1 MGFIDDKA
9 AIVFGVTKNSG
20 VAQNNA
26 LLDSLLVAEFDT
38 GAELSQLVLGDGGHD
53 GKAQFRVLVQGVD
66 IVVLEEYANP
76 AGQQLTGELDG
87 IQSVSGEAGDFLCN
101 HKVKFSGG
109 GILYHA
115 VKILPVPGGSAGNA
129 LVDIARDKGPGGIF
143 LDEVL
148 VIANLIAQ
156 GIQLLIGFGGDTGI
170 EGDPQRK
177 VINGLGAEKLPY
189 VVYIHGVPLKFVVS
203 CSVIMISYIV
213 KFYNPELTG
222 KSGNPSPDCRPFGFK
237 LPFHGSGPIFD
248 FDPHTVPLILR
259 NQALGVERVVIIGQP
274 QLLNRGLDGLF
285 VWFRMVFIVFCH
297 SKPPVHFL
305 VFPG

>member
-1 MGFIDDKA
+1 MPLRQTVSSG
-9 AIVFGVTKNSG
+9 AIRST
-20 VAQNNA
+20 
-26 LLDSLLVAEFDT
+26 T
-38 GAELSQLVLGDGGHD
+38 G
-53 GKAQFRVLVQGVD
+53 
-66 IVVLEEYANP
+66 P
-76 AGQQLTGELDG
+76 ATRPR
-87 IQSVSGEAGDFLCN
+87 
-101 HKVKFSGG
+101 
-109 GILYHA
+109 IL
-115 VKILPVPGGSAGNA
+115 PGGSAGYA
-129 LVDIARDKGPGGIF
+129 LVNIARDKGPGGIF
-143 LDEVL
+143 PDEVL

-156 GIQLLIGFGGDTGI
+156 GIQLLIGFGGNTGI

-203 CSVIMISYIV
+203 CSIIMIAYIA
-213 KFYNPELTG
+213 KYYNPKLTG

-259 NQALGVERVVIIGQP
+259 NQSLGVECVVIISQP